1 MKASF
6 ADVLAQE
13 VSVLAGVTDT
23 AGLARWRRRL
33 VEQVISPQSPYATV
47 VQQVGDPRERAAFL
61 DRWRDLIAS
70 ALGRL
75 HAADA
80 LACAEIDVQQA
91 AVSILAALYG
101 GAVLSRVAKDVRPL
115 HVSLDLSLA
124 PLLPGD
130 AAAAWADRGG
140 TVGTMDA

>member
-13 VSVLAGVTDT
+13 VSVLAAVTDT
-23 AGLARWRRRL
+23 AGLARWRCRL
-33 VEQVISPQSPYATV
+33 VEQVTTPQSPYATV
-47 VQQVGDPRERAAFL
+47 VQQVGDPGERAAFL

-80 LACAEIDVQQA
+80 LACAEIDVHQA

-101 GAVLSRVAKDVRPL
+101 GAILSRVAKDVRPL
-115 HVSLDLSLA
+115 RVSLDLSLA

-130 AAAAWADRGG
+130 DVPALADRDG
-140 TVGTMDA
+140 TVGSMDA